1 MKISKE
7 ILKQIIKEELEQQA
21 FGKQTVSRTDVSKD
35 LRQRS
40 RDVIKQKGIDNKER
54 GIIQRM
60 EQNLAK
66 LADLTDIKSGNVY
79 SVLKRLNGIIEDQI
93 SKLESGEQKNEE

>member
-7 ILKQIIKEELEQQA
+7 ELKRIIQEELSTFGKDVTSKSDASANLKQKMRDMSTQQ
-21 FGKQTVSRTDVSKD
+21 GV
-35 LRQRS
+35 
-40 RDVIKQKGIDNKER
+40 DNRER

-66 LADLTDIKSGNVY
+66 LADLTDIKSG
-79 SVLKRLNGIIEDQI
+79 SVFSTLKRLNGIIEDQI
-93 SKLESGEQKNEE
+93 AKLEGGDQKDEE

>member
-1 MKISKE
+1 MKITKE
-7 ILKQIIKEELEQQA
+7 FLKKIIKEELESKA
-21 FGKQTVSRTDVSKD
+21 FGKDTISRTDVSKD

-40 RDVIKQKGIDNKER
+40 KDVISQKGIDNRER

-79 SVLKRLNGIIEDQI
+79 AILKKLNGIIEDQI
-93 SKLESGEQKNEE
+93 AKLEGGGKQDEE

>member
-7 ILKQIIKEELEQQA
+7 LLKQIIKEEIEQKA
-21 FGKQTVSRTDVSKD
+21 FGKSTVSRTDASKD
-35 LRQRS
+35 LKQRS
-40 RDVIKQKGIDNKER
+40 REMTSQKGVDNRER

-79 SVLKRLNGIIEDQI
+79 AILKRLNGIIEDQI
-93 SKLESGEQKNEE
+93 AKLEGGEQKDEK

>member
-7 ILKQIIKEELEQQA
+7 QLKELIKEELEQQA
-21 FGKQTVSRTDVSKD
+21 FGKSTVTRTDASKD
-35 LRQRS
+35 LKQRS
-40 RDVIKQKGIDNKER
+40 RDMISQKGVDNRER

-79 SVLKRLNGIIEDQI
+79 AILKKLNGIIEAQI
-93 SKLESGEQKNEE
+93 AKLEGGEQKDEK